1 MARCLVVFER
11 KIKLHMKQSLIFFLF
26 LLNVCSAFAQS
37 SSKVQEAIQN
47 KDWKTAASL
56 LKETTGSQPQNAIA
70 WMQLGTSNLYL
81 NNLKES
87 DQAYA
92 KANELGIPVFITSYQ
107 KAKTFGDKGEVDKS
121 LLWLKVA
128 VENGYSD
135 ISKINAEPAL
145 EKVRTTQQF
154 KAILANLDRIVNPCK
169 YDDRRKG
176 FDFWIGEWQVFDHN
190 QGFQVGTSKIE
201 KLVGDCVI
209 YENWADS
216 QSIGKSFNYF
226 DASINKWRQNWVSQ
240 NGSVIW
246 YIGEIKDGKMEY
258 EGERITPK
266 GEKIKTRVTFAPQPD
281 GSVRQTASDMVDGN
295 WIINFDADY
304 RKKPN

>member
-1 MARCLVVFER
+1 
-11 KIKLHMKQSLIFFLF
+11 MKQQVILF
-26 LLNVCSAFAQS
+26 ILLFNACYAFAQGDP
-37 SSKVQEAIQN
+37 KIQEALKN

-56 LKETTGSQPQNAIA
+56 LKATTASQPQNAVA

-81 NNLKES
+81 DNLNES

-92 KANELGIPVFITSYQ
+92 KANKLGIPVFITSFQ
-107 KAKTFGDKGEVDKS
+107 KAKVYGDKGDVDKS
-121 LLWLKVA
+121 LLFLNTA
-128 VENGYSD
+128 IENGYSD
-135 ISKINAEPAL
+135 FGKINADPAL
-145 EKVRTTQQF
+145 EKVRATQQF
-154 KAILANLDRIVNPCK
+154 KTILDKLDRKVNPCK
-169 YDDRRKG
+169 YDERRTA

-209 YENWADS
+209 YENWADT

-240 NGSVIW
+240 NGGVIW

-266 GEKIKTRVTFAPQPD
+266 GEKVKTRVTFAPQPD
-281 GSVRQTASDMVDGN
+281 GSVRQTAADYIDAKWVV
-295 WIINFDADY
+295 NFDADY
-304 RKKPN
+304 RKKTN